1 MKFNKEFSLRKIL
14 DNKKF
19 VIALSIIAAF
29 IFWLLIVMGETPII
43 DRTMTGVSLTFDTEG
58 TVAGELGLDEI
69 SGITDKTV
77 SVKLSGPAYVL
88 NQLKENDIII
98 TPSLSEVTK
107 PGEYQLTLSA
117 NKKSFG
123 SEYSV
128 VSITPSTIT
137 AKFDYIDTKQFTVTP
152 KITGVSAVAGLEKGE
167 PVVAEV
173 GTDIIT
179 IKGARTEMQK
189 ISSVVALAVTNEV
202 LSETKSYDGTI
213 ILYDENSNELNRDNY
228 TISSS
233 TIKIS
238 QPILKSKTV
247 PIKATFS
254 NAPTAYA
261 DSPLSHTLSISEVNI
276 AGPAETIDAL
286 SVIELQPID
295 FNEISR
301 TKNSFDV
308 QLILPN
314 GVKTVDKIDSV
325 NVKIKTNNLA
335 EKSFTVSNII
345 ATGNP
350 NNLKVSLKNSIKNVK
365 LCGASNEIYS
375 LKATDLYAEIDL
387 TDKNKGDYIVTV
399 TIKSDKYKHIW
410 QVGTYEATIK
420 VE

>member
-14 DNKKF
+14 DNKK
-19 VIALSIIAAF
+19 VVMALSIVVAF
-29 IFWLLIVMGETPII
+29 VFWLLIVTGETPII
-43 DRTMTGVSLTFDTEG
+43 DKTITGIPLTFDTEG

-77 SVKLSGPAYVL
+77 SVKLSGPSYIL
-88 NQLKENDIII
+88 NQLKDNDIII
-98 TPSLSEVTK
+98 TASLSEVTK
-107 PGEYQLTLSA
+107 PGEYQLSLSA

-128 VSITPSTIT
+128 ISITPSTVT
-137 AKFDYIDTKQFTVTP
+137 AKFDYIDTKQFTIVP

-167 PVVAEV
+167 PVVAEI
-173 GTDIIT
+173 GTDTVT
-179 IKGARTEMQK
+179 IKGARTEIQK
-189 ISSVVALAVTNEV
+189 ISSVVALAATNEV

-213 ILYDENSNELNRDNY
+213 ILYDENGNELNRDNY
-228 TISSS
+228 TISASNV
-233 TIKIS
+233 KIS

-247 PIKATFS
+247 PIKATFNNVPS
-254 NAPTAYA
+254 AYA
-261 DSPLSHTLSISEVNI
+261 ETPLSHTLSINEVSI
-276 AGPAETIDAL
+276 AGPAETIDAI

-295 FNEISR
+295 FYEISKN
-301 TKNSFDV
+301 KNSFDV

-314 GVKTVDKIDSV
+314 GVKTVDKIESV

-335 EKSFTVSNII
+335 EKSFTVSNIF

-350 NNLKVSLKNSIKNVK
+350 NNFNVALKNSIKNVK
-365 LCGASNEIYS
+365 LCGLSNEIYS
-375 LKATDLYAEIDL
+375 LKALDLYAEVNL
-387 TDKNKGDYIVTV
+387 TDRNQGDYIVTV
-399 TIKSDKYKHIW
+399 VIKSNKYGHIW

>member
-14 DNKKF
+14 DNKK
-19 VIALSIIAAF
+19 VVMALSIVVAF
-29 IFWLLIVMGETPII
+29 VFWLLIVTGETPII
-43 DRTMTGVSLTFDTEG
+43 DKTITGIPLTFDTEG

-77 SVKLSGPAYVL
+77 SVKLSGPSYIL
-88 NQLKENDIII
+88 NQLKDNDIII
-98 TPSLSEVTK
+98 TASLSEVTK
-107 PGEYQLTLSA
+107 PGEYQLSLSA

-128 VSITPSTIT
+128 ISITPSTVT
-137 AKFDYIDTKQFTVTP
+137 AKFDYIDTKQFTIIP

-167 PVVAEV
+167 PVVAEI
-173 GTDIIT
+173 GTDTIT
-179 IKGARTEMQK
+179 IKGARTEIQK
-189 ISSVVALAVTNEV
+189 ISSVVALAATNEV

-213 ILYDENSNELNRDNY
+213 ILYDENGNELNRDNY
-228 TISSS
+228 TINASNV
-233 TIKIS
+233 KIS

-247 PIKATFS
+247 PIKATFNNVPS
-254 NAPTAYA
+254 AYA
-261 DSPLSHTLSISEVNI
+261 ETPLSHTLSINEVSI
-276 AGPAETIDAL
+276 AGPAETIDAI

-295 FNEISR
+295 FYEISKN
-301 TKNSFDV
+301 KNSFDV

-314 GVKTVDKIDSV
+314 GVKTVDKIESV

-335 EKSFTVSNII
+335 EKSFTVSNIF

-350 NNLKVSLKNSIKNVK
+350 NNFNVALKNSIKNVK
-365 LCGASNEIYS
+365 LCGLSNEIYS
-375 LKATDLYAEIDL
+375 LKALDLYAEVNL
-387 TDKNKGDYIVTV
+387 TDRNQGDYIVTV
-399 TIKSDKYKHIW
+399 VIKSNKYGHIW